1 VISCHWLCSCLDVQ
15 MSRFKQIDDID
26 VADDFVLPEG
36 NVVRGQLLFKK
47 HCAQCHTI
55 RRDGSNPY
63 GMLVGPNLYGVM
75 GRTAAMNQ
83 RSGWV
88 KHSQKLEASG
98 ILWTERNMMA
108 FLKNPRAFAG
118 GAINMNF
125 RGVEGWQDR
134 VDIIHY
140 LQRAGHESW
149 MVQDGTPH
157 SQKQWWKRGVSGP
170 TKNYW
175 EVNESKKNIKPWQH
189 MWRSASKKVEDAKL
203 DMMTSLGLHDPAKE
217 AAKAAALAEA
227 EEKDDRETQ
236 TWLRVREVQ
245 DGVQSASMQRSYSW
259 PPLEVIQAGPERK
272 KRAGPAIP
280 APGPPP
286 SPPPGEP
293 IFVPTLVAAC
303 EEPPVSRHAAQG
315 VRAPSGLMV
324 YSESGG
330 PAAAAAPSSAPPS
343 SARVVIPQPRPPE
356 GPPRKDGGIVTP
368 GGLILYKCNP

>member
-1 VISCHWLCSCLDVQ
+1 
-15 MSRFKQIDDID
+15 MARYKQIDDID

-36 NVVRGQLLFKK
+36 SVVRGQLLFKK

-55 RRDGSNPY
+55 RRDGTNPY
-63 GMLVGPNLYGVM
+63 GTLAGPNLYGVM

-88 KHSQKLEASG
+88 KHSSKLETSG

-134 VDIIHY
+134 IDLIHY

-170 TKNYW
+170 TKQYW
-175 EVNESKKNIKPWQH
+175 EVNESKKDVKPWQH
-189 MWRSASKKVEDAKL
+189 VWRSASKKVEDTKR
-203 DMMTSLGLHDPAKE
+203 DMMMTLGLHDPAKE
-217 AAKAAALAEA
+217 AAKAAARAEA
-227 EEKDDRETQ
+227 EAKEDTEAS
-236 TWLRVREVQ
+236 TWLRVKEVQ
-245 DGVQSASMQRSYSW
+245 DGVKPASMQRSFNW
-259 PPLEVIQAGPERK
+259 PPMEVIQAGPERK
-272 KRAGPAIP
+272 KRESSVIP
-280 APGPPP
+280 APPATPPETTFAP
-286 SPPPGEP
+286 S
-293 IFVPTLVAAC
+293 LVAAC
-303 EEPPVSRHAAQG
+303 EEIPPGRLAKG

-324 YSESGG
+324 YAETGG
-330 PAAAAAPSSAPPS
+330 PAAAAPTSSALQKKIS
-343 SARVVIPQPRPPE
+343 RPPQVP
-356 GPPRKDGGIVTP
+356 GPLRSDGGIVTP
-368 GGLILYKCNP
+368 GGLILYKCI